1 MSVTNPSE
9 ASRPGHREFLSEQG
23 QIRLLLLAIAAFSV
37 SVALALAFADNRV
50 RQSSDAHQRWQSTPI
65 ERVHE
70 TAPPRGLPDGYAI
83 TISPSRPTTS
93 A

>member
-1 MSVTNPSE
+1 MSATHPSD
-9 ASRPGHREFLSEQG
+9 APRPGHREFLSEQG
-23 QIRLLLLAIAAFSV
+23 QIRLFILAMAAFSV

-50 RQSSDAHQRWQSTPI
+50 RQSSDTQQRWQRTPN

-70 TAPPRGLPDGYAI
+70 TAPPRGVPDGYAV

>member
-1 MSVTNPSE
+1 MSATYPSE

-23 QIRLLLLAIAAFSV
+23 QITLFLLAMAAFSV
-37 SVALALAFADNRV
+37 SVAIALAFADNRV
-50 RQSSDAHQRWQSTPI
+50 RQSSDVYQRGHGTPI

-70 TAPPRGLPDGYAI
+70 TAPPRGVPNGYAV
-83 TISPSRPTTS
+83 TMSPSSPTTR

>member
-1 MSVTNPSE
+1 MSATYPSE

-37 SVALALAFADNRV
+37 SVALALAFAGNRV
-50 RQSSDAHQRWQSTPI
+50 RQSSDTQQRWHGTPI

-70 TAPPRGLPDGYAI
+70 TAPPRGLPDGYAV

>member
-1 MSVTNPSE
+1 MSATHPSE

-37 SVALALAFADNRV
+37 SVALALAFANTRV
-50 RQSSDAHQRWQSTPI
+50 RQSSDAQQRWHGTPI

-70 TAPPRGLPDGYAI
+70 TAPARGLPDGYAI

>member
-1 MSVTNPSE
+1 MSATYPSE

-23 QIRLLLLAIAAFSV
+23 QIRLFILAMAAFSV
-37 SVALALAFADNRV
+37 SVALALAFANNRV
-50 RQSSDAHQRWQSTPI
+50 RQSSDVYQRWHGTPI
-65 ERVHE
+65 ERVYE
-70 TAPPRGLPDGYAI
+70 TAPPRRLPNGYAV